1 MWSWALKVP
10 LDGQVFSGTIRDVGD
25 VDVDTL
31 YSIDAK
37 YKKTETIGF
46 DTL

>member
-1 MWSWALKVP
+1 MGTEGSSGWSE
-10 LDGQVFSGTIRDVGD
+10 FSRVQYGNVGD